1 MVGYSAPKRRYGGSS
16 HRVFVQ
22 FVRFAF
28 RSSKHP
34 PVRTWCLCFNPS
46 IPHCEYKLVNH
57 IWARLI
63 GSLASF
69 AGEFASQN
77 AVLAERFI
85 EKGGPYVLDVEDADV
100 YRIPYLDSSDAGF
113 GE

>member
-1 MVGYSAPKRRYGGSS
+1 MVGYSDPKRRCGGNS

-22 FVRFAF
+22 FVSFAYQ
-28 RSSKHP
+28 SS
-34 PVRTWCLCFNPS
+34 PS
-46 IPHCEYKLVNH
+46 VSLSFQASFHCENKLVSH
-57 IWARLI
+57 IWASLI
-63 GSLASF
+63 GSLPSF

-113 GE
+113 GK